1 MTVSE
6 LIKALKGFPKGA
18 TVYVVND
25 WDIVNEE
32 GELTEISEV
41 EDLHSQVVGISDG
54 EDKRNEQQ
62 VLIEI

>member
-41 EDLHSQVVGISDG
+41 EDLHSQMVEGNAG
-54 EDKRNEQQ
+54 KEQQ
-62 VLIEI
+62 VLIES